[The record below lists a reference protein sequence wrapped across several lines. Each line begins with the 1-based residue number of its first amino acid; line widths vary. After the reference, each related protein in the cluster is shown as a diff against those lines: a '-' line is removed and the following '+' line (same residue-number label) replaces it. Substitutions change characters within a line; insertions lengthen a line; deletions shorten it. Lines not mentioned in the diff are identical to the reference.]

1 MGKEVSSP
9 RKRGSS
15 AVRKSLDSRFR
26 GNDGRVSRIGLALA
40 GGGRGASRP
49 AERLRTSR
57 LPAEAPI
64 SSKRAKTPISR
75 VGLALAGGGPLGGI
89 YELGAL
95 LALSESLEGLDF
107 NDLDVYV
114 GVSSGGFIAAGLANG
129 LSPERMRHMFIEND
143 TVEEPFE
150 PELLLKPAFREY
162 ALRALSVPPLLLAS
176 IWNYLAS
183 PWSQSFFESF
193 QRLSQA
199 IPTGIFNSA
208 GINLFLS
215 RIFTAPG
222 RSNDFRQLGRRLF
235 LVATDLDSGESVVF
249 GAPGQDHVPI
259 STAVQASAALPGLF
273 PPVEVDGRHYVDGAL
288 RKTLHAS
295 VALKEGANLVLC
307 VNPLV
312 PFDSELAVKRGAGK
326 RHKLVDGGLPVV
338 LAQTFRSIIHSR
350 MQVGM
355 AKYSVDYK
363 NADVVL
369 FEPNSD
375 DAEMFFT
382 NMFSYSSRRR
392 LCEHAYQKT
401 RIELYRRRHE
411 LGPILA
417 RHGIRI
423 RIEALK
429 EKRSLI
435 HHDVGGHAEKENTL
449 LAESHRLGDALDEL
463 ERWLERQAE
472 AARKA
477 A

>member
-1 MGKEVSSP
+1 M
-9 RKRGSS
+9 
-15 AVRKSLDSRFR
+15 AQ
-26 GNDGRVSRIGLALA
+26 A
-40 GGGRGASRP
+40 
-49 AERLRTSR
+49 RT
-57 LPAEAPI
+57 A
-64 SSKRAKTPISR
+64 RAKGAKACPSR

-95 LALSESLEGLDF
+95 LALSESLEGVDF
-107 NDLDVYV
+107 NKLDVYV
-114 GVSSGGFIAAGLANG
+114 GVSSGGFLAAGLANG
-129 LSPERMRHMFIEND
+129 LTPERMRHMFIESD
-143 TVEEPFE
+143 TSEEPFE

-162 ALRALSVPPLLLAS
+162 AMRALSVPPLLLAS
-176 IWNYLAS
+176 IWNYLAN

-199 IPTGIFNSA
+199 IPTGIFNSS
-208 GINLFLS
+208 GIHDFLS
-215 RIFTAPG
+215 RVFTAPG
-222 RSNDFRQLGRRLF
+222 RSNDFRKLGRRLF

-249 GAPGQDHVPI
+249 GSPGREHVPI

-273 PPVEVDGRHYVDGAL
+273 PPVDIDGRHYVDGAL
-288 RKTLHAS
+288 KKTLHAS
-295 VALKEGANLVLC
+295 VALKEGASLVLC

-326 RHKLVDGGLPVV
+326 RHRLVEGGLPVV

-350 MQVGM
+350 MQVGLS
-355 AKYSVDYK
+355 KYKTEYR

-382 NMFSYSSRRR
+382 NMFSYASRRH

-417 RHGIRI
+417 KHGILI
-423 RIEALK
+423 RLDAIK

-435 HHDVGGHAEKENTL
+435 HHDIGGRAEKENTL
-449 LAESHRLGDALDEL
+449 LAASHRLSDSLDEL
-463 ERWLERQAE
+463 ERWLKAKQE
-472 AARKA
+472 ATKTG
-477 A
+477 

>member
-1 MGKEVSSP
+1 MVQARAARVKG
-9 RKRGSS
+9 RK
-15 AVRKSLDSRFR
+15 
-26 GNDGRVSRIGLALA
+26 
-40 GGGRGASRP
+40 P
-49 AERLRTSR
+49 A
-57 LPAEAPI
+57 P
-64 SSKRAKTPISR
+64 SR

-89 YELGAL
+89 YELGVL
-95 LALSESLEGLDF
+95 LALAESLEGMDF

-129 LSPERMRHMFIEND
+129 LTPERMRHMFIEND
-143 TVEEPFE
+143 TADEPFE

-208 GINLFLS
+208 GIHDFLS
-215 RIFTAPG
+215 RIFNARG
-222 RSNDFRQLGRRLF
+222 RSNDFRKLKRRLF

-249 GAPGQDHVPI
+249 GAPGFDHVPI
-259 STAVQASAALPGLF
+259 SAAVQASAALPGLF
-273 PPVEVDGRHYVDGAL
+273 PPVDIDGRHYVDGAL
-288 RKTLHAS
+288 KKTLHAS
-295 VALKEGANLVLC
+295 VALKEGADLVLC

-326 RHKLVDGGLPVV
+326 RHKLVEGGLPVV

-355 AKYSVDYK
+355 AKYRTDYR

-382 NMFSYSSRRR
+382 NMFSYASRRH

-401 RIELYRRRHE
+401 RVELFRRRHE

-423 RIEALK
+423 RLEALK
-429 EKRSLI
+429 QKRSLI
-435 HHDVGGHAEKENTL
+435 RHDIDGHAEKENTL
-449 LAESHRLGDALDEL
+449 LATSHRLGDALDEL
-463 ERWLERQAE
+463 ECWLEGRLE